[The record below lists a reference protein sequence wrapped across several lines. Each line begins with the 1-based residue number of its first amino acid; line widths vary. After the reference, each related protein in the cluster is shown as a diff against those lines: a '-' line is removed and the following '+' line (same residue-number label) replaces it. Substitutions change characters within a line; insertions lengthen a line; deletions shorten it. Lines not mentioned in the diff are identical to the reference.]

1 MQNKILTIY
10 DCKAEAYGRP
20 FVARST
26 GEGLRSFTD
35 EVNSGRED
43 SQLSN
48 HPEDFTLFEIGT
60 FDDVKGEILL
70 YDGKK
75 SLACGLDVKR
85 EPESKVRAIN

>member
-48 HPEDFTLFEIGT
+48 HPEDFTLFEVGT
-60 FDDVKGEILL
+60 FDDAKGEIFFTMPKRVLL
-70 YDGKK
+70 VV
-75 SLACGLDVKR
+75 LM
-85 EPESKVRAIN
+85 